1 MHKAHVYL
9 IHFQRVVYTR
19 EQKESFLFIS
29 EAHFSEDD
37 MDDGTDNLQ
46 YHHPYHVV
54 CNYVNWKT
62 STYELIDYFC
72 PSLLYFYFDTLFDLN
87 FITTSR

>member
-1 MHKAHVYL
+1 MHKARVYL

-37 MDDGTDNLQ
+37 MDDGTDSLQ
-46 YHHPYHVV
+46 L
-54 CNYVNWKT
+54 C
-62 STYELIDYFC
+62 
-72 PSLLYFYFDTLFDLN
+72 
-87 FITTSR
+87 